1 MNVYNNAYIKMNKPD
16 ASTTPPFDGIDSG
29 ILLDEIRQRITT
41 AKREAA
47 LATQSTTFSPI
58 DEAGQR
64 IRAERHK
71 QGLTLH
77 DLCELSGVA
86 YATLNK
92 IERGHPSARLDS
104 IGNVAHALGLKLWIG

>member
-1 MNVYNNAYIKMNKPD
+1 MNNPD
-16 ASTTPPFDGIDSG
+16 NSTAATRFDGVDSD
-29 ILLDEIRQRITT
+29 ILLDEIRQRITQ
-41 AKREAA
+41 AKKEAA
-47 LATQSTTFSPI
+47 LAAQSGAFSVI

-104 IGNVAHALGLKLWIG
+104 VGSVARALGLKLWIG

>member
-1 MNVYNNAYIKMNKPD
+1 MNKPD
-16 ASTTPPFDGIDSG
+16 NSTAVTRFDGIDSD
-29 ILLDEIRQRITT
+29 ILLDEIRQRITL
-41 AKREAA
+41 AKKEAA
-47 LATQSTTFSPI
+47 LTAQSAAFSPI

-64 IRAERHK
+64 IRAERNK

-77 DLCELSGVA
+77 ELCELSGVA

-104 IGNVAHALGLKLWIG
+104 VGNVASALGLKLWIG